1 MHLQKR
7 IRELLRSD
15 TYHADGLTTQSL
27 AILANAHTRSV
38 IESLKRMPD
47 AYIDRWQPARGD
59 GGVGRLAAVWKVVI
73 PPPNARPPIK
83 KRLPTRMKN

>member
-7 IRELLRSD
+7 IREVLRSD

-27 AILANAHTRSV
+27 AILADAYIKSV
-38 IESLKRMPD
+38 GDALLRMPD
-47 AYIDRWQPARGD
+47 AYIDRWQPARGES
-59 GGVGRLAAVWKVVI
+59 GVGRPAAVWKVVI
-73 PPPNARPPIK
+73 PPPNARPPLK